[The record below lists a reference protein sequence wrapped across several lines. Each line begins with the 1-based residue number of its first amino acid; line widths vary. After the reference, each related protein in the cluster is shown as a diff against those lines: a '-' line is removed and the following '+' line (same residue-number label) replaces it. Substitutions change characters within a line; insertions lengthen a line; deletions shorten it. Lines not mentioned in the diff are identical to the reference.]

1 MRNNLD
7 SHFNRR
13 QYCVVGEGCS
23 HSRSNLTS
31 VAEALPSEAI
41 TNNDTAAPFK
51 FGRLFDA
58 AEELSEEERN
68 EKISLLVKLGQA
80 MNKEP
85 SSPFADSNIPS
96 GYTYLGQF
104 IAHEITFDKTTTLP
118 AIESDPQSWRSP
130 QLDLDSLYGNAEDP
144 NSEALYDPQNRA
156 RLKVGHTHALPRL
169 NKVFDNDLPRD
180 SSGKALIGDPRND
193 ENLVVAQLHL
203 AFIKFHNKIVESLE
217 NPNDTPEVTRSRA
230 REKVVNCFHSIILN
244 DFLPRLL
251 DEPTLQRVK
260 DSKADVFAAR
270 TANDMFMPL
279 EFSAAAFRFGHS
291 MVRSSYQWN
300 GYHSDEISV
309 PARLRQLLDQ
319 TEFSGSIGKHDG
331 NTAIESDWIID
342 WRRFFDFSSLGYPAP
357 KTDNKAGTI
366 DRVFNLHLE
375 RLTSFP
381 HNGLSLDVQPIMV
394 RNLLRGLALDLPSG
408 EKVANAIRQGSA
420 LKLDQLAD
428 DSESEIKELLD
439 SPLLKGQTPL
449 YYYILREAELSG
461 GEKLGEVG
469 SYIVAQTLIGLMQAS
484 KNSAFDS
491 NSLEKFRMID
501 LLHQADVV
509 DPIGRHLDSLYA
521 PQVLHASHP

>member
-1 MRNNLD
+1 
-7 SHFNRR
+7 
-13 QYCVVGEGCS
+13 
-23 HSRSNLTS
+23 
-31 VAEALPSEAI
+31 
-41 TNNDTAAPFK
+41 
-51 FGRLFDA
+51 
-58 AEELSEEERN
+58 
-68 EKISLLVKLGQA
+68 
-80 MNKEP
+80 
-85 SSPFADSNIPS
+85 
-96 GYTYLGQF
+96 
-104 IAHEITFDKTTTLP
+104 
-118 AIESDPQSWRSP
+118 
-130 QLDLDSLYGNAEDP
+130 
-144 NSEALYDPQNRA
+144 
-156 RLKVGHTHALPRL
+156 
-169 NKVFDNDLPRD
+169 
-180 SSGKALIGDPRND
+180 
-193 ENLVVAQLHL
+193 VAQLHL

-217 NPNDTPEVTRSRA
+217 NPNDAPEVTRSRA

-244 DFLPRLL
+244 DFLPSLL

-270 TANDMFMPL
+270 TANDVFMPL

-309 PARLRQLLDQ
+309 PARLGQLLDQ
-319 TEFSGSIGKHDG
+319 TEFSGSIGKDG
-331 NTAIESDWIID
+331 GNKAIDSDWIID
-342 WRRFFDFSSLGYPAP
+342 WRRFFDFSSLGYP
-357 KTDNKAGTI
+357 KTDTNRAGKI

-375 RLTSFP
+375 KLTSFP

-408 EKVANAIRQGSA
+408 EEVANAIRQGSA
-420 LKLDQLAD
+420 LKPDQLAA

-439 SPLLKGQTPL
+439 SPLLKGRTPL
-449 YYYILREAELSG
+449 YYYILREAELNG

-491 NSLEKFRMID
+491 NSQEKFRMID